1 MTTLLL
7 LDLLGS
13 RDRWRH
19 GGPALVER
27 VFDHFHNLVCDAA
40 RGLDAA
46 HELRG
51 DLEGDR
57 AAIWCPNAETAL
69 ALGRRLFR
77 RTFLEPRSPD
87 DLRLWLRGVVCDAS
101 GGESARTM
109 EETAPSELPGL
120 RRHLFGPGMQDALS
134 VLYSGF
140 QGMRLLVANSLLQDT
155 LRGRFR
161 IPVGRLGVIPFRKLN
176 HSPYPASIHRNF
188 QDCLWMAETQ
198 QEWGTYESRMTM
210 RMLWSARNPQE
221 FSQAAAT
228 QGVFHETL
236 LILQSVARK
245 AAWQDG
251 ENGEEDAEDASEG
264 SPTGT
269 GEGYERDT

>member
-46 HELRG
+46 PELRG

-101 GGESARTM
+101 EGQTARTI
-109 EETAPSELPGL
+109 EPEPPSELPGL
-120 RRHLFGPGMQDALS
+120 HRHVFGPGMQDALS

-140 QGMRLLVANSLLQDT
+140 QGMRLLVANSLLHDN

-161 IPVGRLGVIPFRKLN
+161 IPLGRLGVIPFRKLN
-176 HSPYPASIHRNF
+176 HSPYPASIHRNY

-236 LILQSVARK
+236 LILKSVARK
-245 AAWQDG
+245 ASWQEDG
-251 ENGEEDAEDASEG
+251 EAEPEAGEAPAAQS
-264 SPTGT
+264 
-269 GEGYERDT
+269 EGYERDS

>member
-27 VFDHFHNLVCDAA
+27 VFDHFHHLVYDAA

-46 HELRG
+46 AELRG

-57 AAIWCPNAETAL
+57 AAIWCPNAEVAL

-77 RTFLEPRSPD
+77 RVFLEPRSPD
-87 DLRLWLRGVVCDAS
+87 DLRLWVRGVVCDAS
-101 GGESARTM
+101 GADGDTVRTL
-109 EETAPSELPGL
+109 EDTAPAELPGL
-120 RRHLFGPGMQDALS
+120 RRHVFGPGMQDALS

-140 QGMRLLVANSLLQDT
+140 QGMRLLVANSLLNDT

-176 HSPYPASIHRNF
+176 HSPYPASIHRNY
-188 QDCLWMAETQ
+188 QDCLWMAESQ
-198 QEWGTYESRMTM
+198 QEWGSYESRMTM

-236 LILQSVARK
+236 LILKSVARK
-245 AAWQDG
+245 STWQDEADG
-251 ENGEEDAEDASEG
+251 ADEVSELEPG
-264 SPTGT
+264 GVS
-269 GEGYERDT
+269 EGYERDS

>member
-27 VFDHFHNLVCDAA
+27 VFDHFHHLVCDAA

-46 HELRG
+46 AELRG

-57 AAIWCPNAETAL
+57 AAIWCPNAEVAL

-77 RTFLEPRSPD
+77 RVFLEPRSPD
-87 DLRLWLRGVVCDAS
+87 DLRLWVRGVVCDAS
-101 GGESARTM
+101 GGNGDTARTM

-120 RRHLFGPGMQDALS
+120 RRHVFGPGMQDALS

-140 QGMRLLVANSLLQDT
+140 QGMRLLVANSLLHDT

-176 HSPYPASIHRNF
+176 HSPYPSSIHRNF

-198 QEWGTYESRMTM
+198 QEWGSYESRMTM

-236 LILQSVARK
+236 LILKSVARK
-245 AAWQDG
+245 ASWQDG
-251 ENGEEDAEDASEG
+251 EVEIDASDEAA
-264 SPTGT
+264 PTGPS
-269 GEGYERDT
+269 EGYERDT

>member
-27 VFDHFHNLVCDAA
+27 VFDHFHHLVCDAA
-40 RGLDAA
+40 RGLDSAA
-46 HELRG
+46 ELRG

-57 AAIWCPNAETAL
+57 AAIWCPNAEVAL

-77 RTFLEPRSPD
+77 RVFLEPRSPD
-87 DLRLWLRGVVCDAS
+87 DLRLWVRGVVCDAS
-101 GGESARTM
+101 GGNGDTARTM

-120 RRHLFGPGMQDALS
+120 RRHVFGPGMQDALS

-140 QGMRLLVANSLLQDT
+140 QGMRLLVANSLLHDN

-176 HSPYPASIHRNF
+176 HSPYPSSIHRNF

-198 QEWGTYESRMTM
+198 QEWGSYESRMTM

-236 LILQSVARK
+236 LILKSVARK
-245 AAWQDG
+245 ASWQDG
-251 ENGEEDAEDASEG
+251 EDEVDASDEAAT
-264 SPTGT
+264 TGPS
-269 GEGYERDT
+269 EGYERDT